1 MTRKWAGKRFPD
13 VSLPVMS
20 GNRVCGVASVRA
32 ELDPQALAA
41 GDLVPFHP
49 AEELGGLPGE
59 HWTNNQLNVALEFW
73 QGVML
78 GAVRAT
84 VEHLLVVG

>member
-1 MTRKWAGKRFPD
+1 
-13 VSLPVMS
+13 MS
-20 GNRVCGVASVRA
+20 GNRVCGVASVGA

-59 HWTNNQLNVALEFW
+59 HGTNNQLNVALEFW

-84 VEHLLVVG
+84 VEDLLVVGLLWRGPGCA

>member
-1 MTRKWAGKRFPD
+1 
-13 VSLPVMS
+13 MS
-20 GNRVCGVASVRA
+20 GNRVYRVASVGA

-49 AEELGGLPGE
+49 AEELGGLACE
-59 HWTNNQLNVALEFW
+59 HGTNNQLNVALEFW

-78 GAVRAT
+78 GAVRAA
-84 VEHLLVVG
+84 VEHLLVMRLLWRGPGCA

>member
-1 MTRKWAGKRFPD
+1 
-13 VSLPVMS
+13 MS
-20 GNRVCGVASVRA
+20 GNRVYRVASVGA
-32 ELDPQALAA
+32 ELDSQALAA

-49 AEELGGLPGE
+49 SEELGGLPGE
-59 HWTNNQLNVALEFW
+59 HGTNNQLNMALEFW

-84 VEHLLVVG
+84 VEHVLIMGLLWRRPGCA